1 MSFLRHRYSH
11 TTLFKSILLVLMGM
25 VVAEECSAQTF
36 RFTLN
41 QRRRADQIW
50 VEIWCKSMSTT
61 PTRLGEA
68 TLRVNFNP
76 TYLSLANYGLSE
88 NNPDKSDSIRFDI
101 ANLSASSQTAAVV
114 PVNSPF
120 DPDFYA
126 TPSNYQGLVV
136 GTSIPGIAELQV
148 KKTSV
153 SDTGFVPSSLG
164 RGSFVGKIVFTINSA
179 FQNATSSLRDTAT
192 TFVSWGAAGN
202 ASVVYNYNDVLI
214 GSTALSF
221 VNPGAFTIKGV
232 TILNP
237 NGPSEV
243 VDRDGSY
250 YTTAILGYPIY
261 FERSGISS
269 VSTVG
274 TAGTTNEYGDQELS
288 YYLDYRLTTG
298 GAYFNIGSINEA
310 GAVSNTGAPLDQ
322 LTDGSGTATWDGLVT
337 QYGNPIN
344 TANGGASTVYPNYRH
359 PVRVVWTQNSNYIY
373 RSEQAQL
380 RIRTRNGAS
389 GASGNAPPT
398 SFTTIGSDVSDAPFI
413 LGRLFFAQ
421 LNGTNQYFRSTQNY
435 VNASELTVEAWV
447 NLNSNKGTGANPGI
461 IATGLGPNTQ
471 EGAWILY
478 LRDGIFPAF
487 RAREILGRDNGYLA
501 DLVSTRPITVSSD
514 AKPISAIHSQGW
526 HHIAATV
533 NNNIVTLY
541 VDGEI
546 VARRVNTFATNM
558 RMLLTNHPLW
568 IGVNPHGT
576 TLAANDY
583 LHAGIKGVRIWRTEL
598 SQTQLRQRASGIP
611 DPAGATATFT
621 SSDLRK
627 GLEYYFDF
635 EGRNTDLASQS
646 FYQNSSQPITY
657 NAATTTA
664 SIVYRPDQPHIRI
677 TSPQTGVGVSNRT
690 GQDYEIRWLGY
701 GLGNISGDGSP
712 DNSRDIAIEY
722 SFNNTTNWTIAR
734 NNLGTTL
741 ANNLGYSSTVGTG
754 AIVDVES
761 TSAIWRPF
769 NNESS
774 NADGGGTLN
783 LRNLGS
789 YSRNGYLR
797 IRGLSANGEE
807 NLSASVGPFIFAP
820 YFALRKGA
828 DDSIKIS
835 AGSDLNINSTKA
847 MIEAWI
853 RPYTFPTG
861 TAKYPIMAKQG
872 ADGTLHYA
880 FSLLPSGQLEFQ
892 VQDLNGQVRTAVS
905 DSLKPLIKPRTEA
918 DDSTWTHI
926 AVFFD
931 RSANQSQVGFWIDG
945 ILQSSAA
952 IVNQLGTGL
961 RLDSLNTF
969 PAYIGYQPG
978 VGSFIGE
985 MREIRFWN
993 GEPAGTTTT
1002 DARRQQIQGAQ
1013 SQRLSSGV
1021 NLVTAYNFNGGS
1033 FVNGTSVNAMYNH
1046 TLDNTA
1052 DIQTT
1057 FNGTGLRY
1065 VAARPFI
1072 KVVEP
1077 IFNESIT
1084 NGTTDYRLRWVG
1096 FDYDNVS
1103 FTAGANAPAPVPPSL
1118 EFSLGGGGGNSQ
1130 QPFQYVTSP
1139 YFAALASYG
1148 NAVGNEANQGFRI
1161 TNAGTSSA
1169 TGNDFVYG
1177 GLRYAARF
1185 NLNNADPDLN
1195 DDGVYNDPAPLSA
1208 VLTSARLR
1216 LRASIS
1222 YNNLTGNDTIST
1234 ISNIFTITPPSN
1246 FSVRAI
1252 LEGYHEGI
1260 ETANASP
1267 SLSTASAFRA
1277 LGNNYQNGGLKI
1289 KLYSNVGNAPGALID
1304 SAESLSGYHPNA
1316 FTTSAIQTNLR
1327 SNNVD
1332 GPLFALVPF
1341 VFTAV
1346 PDDRYFVVVQH
1357 RNHLPVMSRIP
1368 AVFAYS
1374 GDNYSTYQ
1382 NESGWDFTNW
1392 NGGINAVSALTNSPN
1407 DPATNAHSNRY
1418 AAYGVF
1424 TSDST
1429 DINYGI
1435 TGLIHNEGRDES
1447 GTASNRV
1454 SSMVAGDINQDTWI
1468 DATDRVIVRNEA
1480 GATVNLRS
1488 DIDGSGTID
1497 ATDRTIVDRNIGRR
1511 SSLYQVIPNL
1521 KSEADKNHTASLM
1534 MMSEQDKQVARA
1546 MNETIENALIRG
1558 TALQENDGHYADAKA
1573 EDALQAASLK
1583 YQVSAEP
1590 KIVGDKVEVPL
1601 FITNN
1606 GDDFALANCT
1616 FAIKFNP
1623 TVLRFTTLSGA
1634 ENVIFKNV
1642 DNTTS
1647 YQGIVH
1653 GPRPGVVNTIDNFR
1667 SIEILFDAALKS
1679 NKGVNVPKTKTYLG
1693 TLVFDMIQKNRAIVF
1708 DWFNTSVWT
1717 TTGRNVTRSGN
1728 FLPIPPLLTYS
1739 ATVTVPN
1746 GGERYAVRRPTAI
1759 QWSSVSP
1766 AAVHVEWSKD
1776 AGKTWSRI
1784 SFDPMS
1790 ANANTLGWQTP
1801 GTPSF
1806 NNLIRI
1812 IDAET
1817 GIELD
1822 RSDAPFT
1829 IAAIIAGIS
1838 RPASTDPVYKFGS
1851 TDNIVWASDGID
1863 NARFEFT
1870 DNAVADFGWKQVV
1883 PSRRASDG
1891 KTQWTVPANV
1901 NTTRAIVRM
1910 IDMYDQQEVARSGE
1924 FKVLAG
1930 TLTFTYPREDVK
1942 LKANAKDRM
1951 RWSIK
1956 NNVKIADIEFSSD
1969 GGVTWVTVKENV
1981 DVTKGILDWTIP
1993 SVNTTQGVLRA
2004 VYPKTPELE
2013 YDRTTFFT
2021 ISGAISSA
2029 ENEYSDGVA
2038 VSLPTPN
2045 PANQST
2051 TITIEIPSR
2060 QYVTIEIVNL
2070 LGQVVATVADNTVH
2084 ETGRMSVAVDTKE
2097 LMSGMYYVRVQC
2109 GKTIIT
2115 RNLVI
2120 NHEQ

>member
-1 MSFLRHRYSH
+1 MSYLRHCYSH
-11 TTLFKSILLVLMGM
+11 TTFFKSILLVLLGF
-25 VVAEECSAQTF
+25 VVAEECTSQTF

-50 VEIWCKSMSTT
+50 VEIWCKSTSTT

-88 NNPDKSDSIRFDI
+88 NNPDKTDSVRFDI
-101 ANLSASSQTAAVV
+101 ANLSASPQTSAIVSV
-114 PVNSPF
+114 QSPF
-120 DPDFYA
+120 DPDYYA

-148 KKTSV
+148 KRTSA
-153 SDTGFVPSSLG
+153 SDTGFVPSSIG
-164 RGSFVGKIVFTINSA
+164 RGSYVGKIVFTINSA
-179 FQNATSSLRDTAT
+179 FNTAASSMRDTAT
-192 TFVSWGAAGN
+192 TFVSWGALGN
-202 ASVVYNYNDVLI
+202 TSVVYNYNDVLI
-214 GSTALSF
+214 GTTALSF
-221 VNPGAFTIKGV
+221 VNPGTFTIKGV

-250 YTTAILGYPIY
+250 YTTNILGYPIY

-269 VSTVG
+269 VTTVA

-298 GAYFNIGSINEA
+298 GAFLNIGSINET
-310 GAVSNTGAPLDQ
+310 GVVSNTGAPLDQ
-322 LTDGSGTATWDGLVT
+322 LTDGTGAATWDGFVT
-337 QYGNPIN
+337 QYGNQIN
-344 TANGGASTVYPNYRH
+344 TVNGGQGTVYPNYRH

-389 GASGNAPPT
+389 GASGNAAPT
-398 SFTTIGSDVSDAPFI
+398 SFTTIGSDLSDAPFI

-421 LNGTNQYFRSTQNY
+421 LNGTNQYFKSAQNY

-447 NLNSNKGTGANPGI
+447 NLNANKGTGANPGI
-461 IATGLGPNTQ
+461 VATGLGPNTQ

-514 AKPISAIHSQGW
+514 VKPITNTHSQGW

-533 NNNIVTLY
+533 NNNVVTLY

-568 IGVNPHGT
+568 IGVNPNGT

-598 SQTQLRQRASGIP
+598 NQTQLRQRASGIP
-611 DPAGATATFT
+611 DPAGAIAPF
-621 SSDLRK
+621 SSADLRK

-635 EGRNTDLASQS
+635 EGRNTDLASQT
-646 FYQNSSQPITY
+646 FYQNSAQQVNYI
-657 NAATTTA
+657 AATSTA

-677 TSPQTGVGVSNRT
+677 TSPQTGVGVSNRSN
-690 GQDYEIRWLGY
+690 QDYEIRWLGY

-712 DNSRDIAIEY
+712 NNSRDIAIEY
-722 SFNNTTNWTIAR
+722 SFNNTTSWTLAR

-741 ANNLGYSSTVGTG
+741 ANNLGYTSTVGTG

-789 YSRNGYLR
+789 YSRTGYLR
-797 IRGLSANGEE
+797 IRGLSASGEE
-807 NLSASVGPFIFAP
+807 NLSASVGPFTFAP

-828 DDSIKIS
+828 GDSITVS

-853 RPYTFPTG
+853 RPYSFPTG
-861 TAKYPIMAKQG
+861 TAKYPILVKQSD
-872 ADGTLHYA
+872 AGTLHYG
-880 FSLLPSGQLEFQ
+880 FSLLPSGRLEFQ
-892 VQDLNGQVRTAVS
+892 VQDLNAQVRTAVS
-905 DSLKPLIKPRTEA
+905 DSLKPLIQPRTEA
-918 DDSTWTHI
+918 DDSTWTHV

-931 RSANQSQVGFWIDG
+931 RTANQTQVGFWIDG
-945 ILQSSAA
+945 ILQSSPA
-952 IVNQLGTGL
+952 IVNQLGTDL

-969 PAYIGYQPG
+969 PAYIGYQRG

-985 MREIRFWN
+985 IRELRFWN
-993 GEPAGTTTT
+993 GEPAGTSTV

-1021 NLVTAYNFNGGS
+1021 NLVAAYNFNGGS
-1033 FVNGTSVNAMYNH
+1033 FVNGNSANAMYNH
-1046 TLDNTA
+1046 TLGNSA

-1072 KVVEP
+1072 KLVEP

-1096 FDYDNVS
+1096 FDYDNAS
-1103 FTAGANAPAPVPPSL
+1103 FTSGANAPAPVPPSL
-1118 EFSLGGGGGNSQ
+1118 EFSLGGGGGNNQ

-1139 YFAALASYG
+1139 YFAALANYG

-1185 NLNNADPDLN
+1185 NLSNADPDLN
-1195 DDGVYNDPAPLSA
+1195 NDGIYNDPTALSA

-1216 LRASIS
+1216 LRAAIS
-1222 YNNLTGNDTIST
+1222 YNNLTGNDTIAT
-1234 ISNIFTITPPSN
+1234 IGNIFTITPPSN
-1246 FSVRAI
+1246 FSVRAL

-1260 ETANASP
+1260 EAANASP
-1267 SLSTASAFRA
+1267 SLSTSSAFRA
-1277 LGNNYQNGGLKI
+1277 LGTSYQTGGLKI

-1304 SAESLSGYHPNA
+1304 SAQSVSGYHPNA
-1316 FTTSAIQTNLR
+1316 FTSSAILTNVR
-1327 SNNVD
+1327 SNNID

-1374 GDNYSTYQ
+1374 GDNYATYQ

-1392 NGGINAVSALTNSPN
+1392 NGGINAVSALANSPN
-1407 DPATNAHSNRY
+1407 DVATNAHSNRY
-1418 AAYGVF
+1418 PAFGVF

-1447 GTASNRV
+1447 GTLSNRV
-1454 SSMVAGDINQDTWI
+1454 SAMVAGDINQDTWI

-1488 DIDGSGTID
+1488 DVDGSGTID

-1521 KSEADKNHTASLM
+1521 KTEADNNHVTSMM
-1534 MMSEQDKQVARA
+1534 MMSAEDKLLAQA
-1546 MNETIENALIRG
+1546 MDKTLENALIRG
-1558 TALQENDGHYADAKA
+1558 NAIQQTDGHYTDAKS
-1573 EDALQAASLK
+1573 ESALAAQALK

-1601 FITNN
+1601 YIVNN

-1623 TVLRFTTLSGA
+1623 NVLRFATLSGT

-1653 GPRPGVVNTIDNFR
+1653 GPRPGIVNTVDNFR

-1693 TLVFDMIQKNRAIVF
+1693 TLVFDMIQKNRAIAL
-1708 DWFNTSVWT
+1708 DWYNTSVWT
-1717 TTGRNVTRSGN
+1717 TSGRNVTKSGE
-1728 FLPIPPLLTYS
+1728 FLPIPPILTYS

-1746 GGERYAVRRPTAI
+1746 GGERYAVRRATPI

-1776 AGKTWSRI
+1776 GGKTWTRV

-1790 ANANTLGWQTP
+1790 ANANTFGWQTP

-1829 IAAIIAGIS
+1829 IAAIVAGIS
-1838 RPASTDPVYKFGS
+1838 RPASTDPIYKFGS
-1851 TDNIVWASDGID
+1851 NDNIIWVSDGIE

-1870 DNAVADFGWKQVV
+1870 DNNVADFGWKQVV
-1883 PSRRASDG
+1883 SSRRASDG
-1891 KTQWTVPANV
+1891 KTQWTIPANV

-1956 NNVKIADIEFSSD
+1956 NNVKIADIEFSAD
-1969 GGVTWVTVKENV
+1969 GGMTWVTVKENV

-2004 VYPKTPELE
+2004 IYPKTPELE

-2021 ISGAISSA
+2021 ISGAISSI
-2029 ENEYSDGVA
+2029 EDEVINGIR
-2038 VSLPTPN
+2038 VSLPMPN
-2045 PANQST
+2045 PTDFSTQMTINLPSQQS
-2051 TITIEIPSR
+2051 
-2060 QYVTIEIVNL
+2060 VTIEIVDVI
-2070 LGQVVATVADNTVH
+2070 GQVVATIADNLLH
-2084 ETGRMSVAVDTKE
+2084 EIGEMSVAIDTKQ
-2097 LMSGMYYVRVQC
+2097 LISGSYYVRVQC
-2109 GKTIIT
+2109 GNTT
-2115 RNLVI
+2115 FMRNLIVK
-2120 NHEQ
+2120 HE

>member
-1 MSFLRHRYSH
+1 MSYLRHRYSH
-11 TTLFKSILLVLMGM
+11 TTFFKSILLVLLGF
-25 VVAEECSAQTF
+25 VVAEECTSQTF

-50 VEIWCKSMSTT
+50 VEIWCKSTSAT

-88 NNPDKSDSIRFDI
+88 NNPDKTDSVRFDI
-101 ANLSASSQTAAVV
+101 ANLSASPQTSAIVSV
-114 PVNSPF
+114 QSPF
-120 DPDFYA
+120 DPDYYA

-148 KKTSV
+148 KRTSA
-153 SDTGFVPSSLG
+153 SDTGFVPSSIG
-164 RGSFVGKIVFTINSA
+164 RGSYVGKIVFTINSA
-179 FQNATSSLRDTAT
+179 FNTAASSMRDTAT
-192 TFVSWGAAGN
+192 TFVSWGALGN
-202 ASVVYNYNDVLI
+202 TSVVYNYNDVLI
-214 GSTALSF
+214 GTTALSF

-250 YTTAILGYPIY
+250 YTTNILGYPIY

-269 VSTVG
+269 VTTVA

-298 GAYFNIGSINEA
+298 GAFLNIGSINET

-322 LTDGSGTATWDGLVT
+322 LTDGTGAATWDGFVT
-337 QYGNPIN
+337 QYGNQIN
-344 TANGGASTVYPNYRH
+344 TVNGGQGTVYPNYRH

-398 SFTTIGSDVSDAPFI
+398 NFTTIGSDLSDAPFI

-421 LNGTNQYFRSTQNY
+421 LNGTNQYFKSAQNY

-447 NLNSNKGTGANPGI
+447 NLNANKGTGANPGI
-461 IATGLGPNTQ
+461 VATGLGPNTQ

-514 AKPISAIHSQGW
+514 VKPITNTHSQGW

-533 NNNIVTLY
+533 NNNVVTLY

-568 IGVNPHGT
+568 IGVNPNGT

-598 SQTQLRQRASGIP
+598 NQTQLRQRASGIP
-611 DPAGATATFT
+611 DPAGAIAPF
-621 SSDLRK
+621 SSADLRK

-635 EGRNTDLASQS
+635 EGRNTDLASQT
-646 FYQNSSQPITY
+646 FYQNSAQQVNYI
-657 NAATTTA
+657 AATSTA

-677 TSPQTGVGVSNRT
+677 TSPQTGVGVSNRSN
-690 GQDYEIRWLGY
+690 QDYEIRWLGY

-712 DNSRDIAIEY
+712 NNSRDIAIEY
-722 SFNNTTNWTIAR
+722 SFNNTTSWTLAR

-741 ANNLGYSSTVGTG
+741 ANNLGYTSTVGTG

-789 YSRNGYLR
+789 YSRTGYLR
-797 IRGLSANGEE
+797 IRGLSASGEE
-807 NLSASVGPFIFAP
+807 NLSASVGPFTFAP

-828 DDSIKIS
+828 GDSITVS

-853 RPYTFPTG
+853 RPYSFPTG
-861 TAKYPIMAKQG
+861 TAKYPIVVKQNN
-872 ADGTLHYA
+872 AGTLHYG
-880 FSLLPSGQLEFQ
+880 FSLLPSGRLEFQ

-905 DSLKPLIKPRTEA
+905 DSLKPLIQPRTEA
-918 DDSTWTHI
+918 DDSTWTHV

-931 RSANQSQVGFWIDG
+931 RTANQTQVGFWIDG
-945 ILQSSAA
+945 ILQSSPA
-952 IVNQLGTGL
+952 IVNQLGTDL

-969 PAYIGYQPG
+969 PAYIGYQRG

-985 MREIRFWN
+985 IRELRFWN
-993 GEPAGTTTT
+993 GEPAGTSTV

-1021 NLVTAYNFNGGS
+1021 NLVASYNFNGGS
-1033 FVNGTSVNAMYNH
+1033 FVNGNSANAMYNH
-1046 TLDNTA
+1046 TLGNSA

-1072 KVVEP
+1072 KLVEP

-1096 FDYDNVS
+1096 FDYDNAS

-1118 EFSLGGGGGNSQ
+1118 EFSLGGGGGNNQ

-1139 YFAALASYG
+1139 YFAALANYG

-1185 NLNNADPDLN
+1185 NLSNADPDLN
-1195 DDGVYNDPAPLSA
+1195 NDGIYNDPTALSA

-1216 LRASIS
+1216 LRAAIS
-1222 YNNLTGNDTIST
+1222 YNNLTGNDTIAT
-1234 ISNIFTITPPSN
+1234 IGNIFTITPPSN
-1246 FSVRAI
+1246 FSVRAL

-1267 SLSTASAFRA
+1267 SLSTSSAFRA
-1277 LGNNYQNGGLKI
+1277 LGTSYQTGGLKI

-1304 SAESLSGYHPNA
+1304 SAQSVSGYHPNA
-1316 FTTSAIQTNLR
+1316 FTSSAILTNVR
-1327 SNNVD
+1327 SNNAD

-1374 GDNYSTYQ
+1374 GDNYATYQ

-1392 NGGINAVSALTNSPN
+1392 NGGINAVSALANSPN
-1407 DPATNAHSNRY
+1407 DVATNAHSNRY
-1418 AAYGVF
+1418 PAFGVF

-1447 GTASNRV
+1447 GTLSNRV
-1454 SSMVAGDINQDTWI
+1454 SAMVAGDINQDTWI

-1488 DIDGSGTID
+1488 DVDGSGTID

-1521 KSEADKNHTASLM
+1521 KTEADNNHVTSMM
-1534 MMSEQDKQVARA
+1534 MMSAEDKFLAQA
-1546 MNETIENALIRG
+1546 MDKTLENALVRG
-1558 TALQENDGHYADAKA
+1558 NAIQQTDGHYTDAKS
-1573 EDALQAASLK
+1573 ESALAAQALK

-1601 FITNN
+1601 YIVNN

-1623 TVLRFTTLSGA
+1623 NVLRFATLSGT

-1653 GPRPGVVNTIDNFR
+1653 GPRPGIVNTVDNFR

-1693 TLVFDMIQKNRAIVF
+1693 TLVFNMIQKNRAIAL
-1708 DWFNTSVWT
+1708 DWYNTSVWT
-1717 TTGRNVTRSGN
+1717 TSGRNVTKSGE
-1728 FLPIPPLLTYS
+1728 FLPIPPILTYS

-1746 GGERYAVRRPTAI
+1746 GGERYAVRRATPI

-1776 AGKTWSRI
+1776 GGKTWTRV

-1790 ANANTLGWQTP
+1790 ANANTFGWQTP

-1829 IAAIIAGIS
+1829 IAAIVAGIS
-1838 RPASTDPVYKFGS
+1838 RPASTDPIYKFGS
-1851 TDNIVWASDGID
+1851 NDNIIWVSDGIE

-1870 DNAVADFGWKQVV
+1870 DNNVADFGWKQVV
-1883 PSRRASDG
+1883 SSRRASDG

-1910 IDMYDQQEVARSGE
+1910 IDIYDQQEVARSGE

-1956 NNVKIADIEFSSD
+1956 NNVKIADIEFSAD

-2004 VYPKTPELE
+2004 IYPKTPELE

-2021 ISGAISSA
+2021 ISGAISSI
-2029 ENEYSDGVA
+2029 EDEVVNGIR
-2038 VSLPTPN
+2038 VSLPMPN
-2045 PANQST
+2045 PADFSTQMTINLPSQQS
-2051 TITIEIPSR
+2051 
-2060 QYVTIEIVNL
+2060 VTINIVDI
-2070 LGQVVATVADNTVH
+2070 LGQVVATIADNSLH
-2084 ETGRMSVAVDTKE
+2084 DIGEMSVSIDTKQ
-2097 LMSGMYYVRVQC
+2097 LMSGSYYVRVQC
-2109 GKTIIT
+2109 GNTT
-2115 RNLVI
+2115 FMRNLVI
-2120 NHEQ
+2120 KHEQ